1 MSQLSQSLGKK
12 FKFTVE
18 NKNATDK
25 TVALLPGF
33 FNTDRLHL
41 VEGTPNVGYIL
52 KDSGVEISAAGYG
65 VDAVIDDKL
74 SALADTV
81 YGNIVCTPGNP
92 QFSIRAFRNFVKEQA
107 LVLQG
112 MTIQRLN
119 DVSVFDQT
127 IRIVEASAVEKIG
140 EDFLSLQ
147 DFYSPNQYDSTKIVM
162 EKLGLL
168 LNFQTLMIM
177 TIPAGAKVAYSFN
190 F

>member
-1 MSQLSQSLGKK
+1 MSQLSQALGKK

-18 NKNATDK
+18 NKNAEDK
-25 TVALLPGF
+25 AIALLPGF
-33 FNTDRLHL
+33 FNTDRLHM
-41 VEGTPNVGYIL
+41 VEGAPNTGYIL
-52 KDSGVEISAAGYG
+52 KDSGIEITSAGYA
-65 VDAVIDDKL
+65 VDSVVDDKN
-74 SALADTV
+74 SALADAV
-81 YGNIVCTPGNP
+81 YNNIICTPGNP
-92 QFSIRAFRNFVKEQA
+92 QFSIRSFREFVKEQP

-127 IRIVEASAVEKIG
+127 IRIIEASAIEKIG

-147 DFYSPNQYDSTKIVM
+147 DYYSPNQYDSTKIVM